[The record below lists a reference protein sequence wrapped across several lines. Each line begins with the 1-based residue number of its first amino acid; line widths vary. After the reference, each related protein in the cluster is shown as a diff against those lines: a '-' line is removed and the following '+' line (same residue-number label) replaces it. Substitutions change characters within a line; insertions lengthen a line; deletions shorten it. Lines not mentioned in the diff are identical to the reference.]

1 MDQLDKFNRRYN
13 FLSKLSA
20 AFFYSIAVAIALNF
34 FHRERGHGAERGAA
48 DPERRQPA

>member
-20 AFFYSIAVAIALNF
+20 AFFYSIAVAVALNF
-34 FHRERGHGAERGAA
+34 FGRRGICT
-48 DPERRQPA
+48 RQESRVLRN

>member
-34 FHRERGHGAERGAA
+34 SGHLDTCIHPGSQ
-48 DPERRQPA
+48 DLLS